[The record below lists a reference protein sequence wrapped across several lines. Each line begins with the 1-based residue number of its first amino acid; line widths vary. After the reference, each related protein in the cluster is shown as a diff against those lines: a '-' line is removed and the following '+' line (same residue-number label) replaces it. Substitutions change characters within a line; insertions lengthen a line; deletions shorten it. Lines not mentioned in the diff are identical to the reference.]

1 MRYLL
6 LLVLVVCVIGVMV
19 PNVEADYMR
28 LLEKGTLFPFENL
41 PGSAYYEVD
50 YRIEIFSAEGDS
62 RLPENP
68 DWQPSMYASL
78 HHSWIVLQ
86 VENKHDGIIT
96 IEIPR
101 ELVDSKTKNGS
112 DADFLVTYSEH
123 DYNGQYGTWAMDY
136 EEERLDKVRILTFQ
150 LEKLG
155 TKDGSYEERQI
166 TVGGTHFQG
175 KLIEGVEL
183 KQESEPKPDLIM
195 NEESEPVIQLTGS
208 QEDAN
213 FHLHKAKVFHSSMWV
228 RDINLAS
235 YHIDQAYRIDPSDK
249 EIIQVKN
256 NIDET
261 KHTLEQQIASS
272 NRILNSVS
280 THDKRYLNA
289 IIGKGMTLLK
299 LGELDEAVETCKK
312 ALSIQQD
319 MTAYHCMMSS
329 LVAQAQRNQNWEEV
343 LKQGEFFSELTLR
356 DISHEASIGRLH
368 LTGIVAW
375 YHLEK
380 YDEVL
385 ALLDAQESSTSNKN
399 SKDFLKSLQ
408 IATLEKMGRQ
418 AEADLMLLPNP
429 FGETEYQKFVDYD
442 SKIQS
447 YLVLSDWE
455 KVRYYTEKIEKEYP
469 KRYSTGDYSS
479 MKVAA
484 YYYLEQ
490 QSPTKQIEDVFSGV
504 FEEAESKSVLTLI
517 QPLYI
522 IIAVVGIGGVI
533 GVIAVAKR
541 GSKTPKPVK
550 QKPKPAKQKPVEKKE
565 TSAFCENCGN
575 TLNPKA
581 KFCGKCGNQV

>member
-1 MRYLL
+1 
-6 LLVLVVCVIGVMV
+6 
-19 PNVEADYMR
+19 
-28 LLEKGTLFPFENL
+28 
-41 PGSAYYEVD
+41 
-50 YRIEIFSAEGDS
+50 
-62 RLPENP
+62 
-68 DWQPSMYASL
+68 
-78 HHSWIVLQ
+78 
-86 VENKHDGIIT
+86 
-96 IEIPR
+96 
-101 ELVDSKTKNGS
+101 
-112 DADFLVTYSEH
+112 
-123 DYNGQYGTWAMDY
+123 MDY
-136 EEERLDKVRILTFQ
+136 EEERLDKVRILTFL
-150 LEKLG
+150 LEELAI
-155 TKDGSYEERQI
+155 KDGSYEQRSI
-166 TVGGTHFQG
+166 IIGGTHFLG

-183 KQESEPKPDLIM
+183 KQESEPEPELTM
-195 NEESEPVIQLTGS
+195 EVEQESVKQQLTGS
-208 QEDAN
+208 QGDAN

-228 RDINLAS
+228 HDINLAS

-256 NIDET
+256 NVDET
-261 KHTLEQQIASS
+261 KNTLEKQISSS
-272 NRILNSVS
+272 NKILNSVS
-280 THDKRYLNA
+280 THDKRYLHAMIN
-289 IIGKGMTLLK
+289 KGTTLMK

-429 FGETEYQKFVDYD
+429 FGETEYQKFSDYD
-442 SKIQS
+442 SKIYS
-447 YLVLSDWE
+447 YTVLSDWE
-455 KVRYYTEKIEKEYP
+455 KVRYYIEKIEKEYP
-469 KRYSTGDYSS
+469 EVSFVNYSS
-479 MKVAA
+479 MKAAA

-490 QSPTKQIEDVFSGV
+490 QSPTKQIEDVFSVV
-504 FEEAESKSVLTLI
+504 FGGPESKSVLTLI

-522 IIAVVGIGGVI
+522 IIGVVAIGGII
-533 GVIAVAKR
+533 GAIAVAKR
-541 GSKTPKPVK
+541 GSKTPKPTK
-550 QKPKPAKQKPVEKKE
+550 QKPKPVKQKPAKEKE
-565 TSAFCENCGN
+565 TSEFCIQCGAE
-575 TLNPKA
+575 LNPKA
-581 KFCGKCGNQV
+581 KFCGSCGTSVP